1 MIVFHR
7 SNDILW
13 AVGMHLTLLNHVL
26 VIGFLFIT
34 CSNGRAQVALTVM
47 DLTFGYQSCL
57 TSEGHPGVCR
67 LPKLC
72 AQSSD
77 NHHLPVP
84 HRYREEGGRYNC
96 GSADDWHQRKICCKH
111 SDVPPVLFPDSID
124 ANILDSQIQNETV
137 VMSRI
142 SGENKSAISRQ
153 LWPPESTSILQPRL
167 PRKCGTVPF
176 ATTRARIAGGVVAP
190 KGAWPWLA
198 RLGYYDGN
206 GIEYNCGGVLI
217 TKQHVLTAAHC
228 VYNRRDLIF
237 VRLGEHGTSEYGPQ
251 DYYIERVTVHERFVK
266 SGRGPSYDIA
276 IIRLSDFIPFTSD
289 IQPICLPIDRRWR
302 SLDSSDIFPYVA
314 GWGSPSYYERASSVL
329 MEVQL
334 PVVPQSKCAQA
345 YRSHGHL
352 RIDETVLCAGYE
364 EGGKDACRGD
374 SGGPLMFQAGERYYV
389 IGLVSFGVR
398 CATPGFPGVYSRVSV
413 AIDWILKN
421 IS

>member
-1 MIVFHR
+1 MIGIKERYPSSSLHRVSNPQNHLQRFHNKR
-7 SNDILW
+7 NFQW
-13 AVGMHLTLLNHVL
+13 
-26 VIGFLFIT
+26 
-34 CSNGRAQVALTVM
+34 Q
-47 DLTFGYQSCL
+47 
-57 TSEGHPGVCR
+57 
-67 LPKLC
+67 
-72 AQSSD
+72 
-77 NHHLPVP
+77 
-84 HRYREEGGRYNC
+84 
-96 GSADDWHQRKICCKH
+96 ICCKH

-190 KGAWPWLA
+190 KGEINFRKFLFNDFAKRPVPSCAGAWPWLA

-228 VYNRRDLIF
+228 VYNRRDLWVNLNVLSLKCFTKIMNRFSRIF

-276 IIRLSDFIPFTSD
+276 IIRLSDFIPFTSM
-289 IQPICLPIDRRWR
+289 ITFY
-302 SLDSSDIFPYVA
+302 SK
-314 GWGSPSYYERASSVL
+314 SPSKR
-329 MEVQL
+329 
-334 PVVPQSKCAQA
+334 
-345 YRSHGHL
+345 
-352 RIDETVLCAGYE
+352 
-364 EGGKDACRGD
+364 
-374 SGGPLMFQAGERYYV
+374 
-389 IGLVSFGVR
+389 
-398 CATPGFPGVYSRVSV
+398 
-413 AIDWILKN
+413 
-421 IS
+421 